1 MNEFGIITLSL
12 FKIASIGF
20 LMKWVLEAFF
30 KLEIYSIP
38 ASKCR
43 VWLKDWLKKYNL
55 SFKSFK
61 PYISIAV
68 NIAVAFVFNLDMVAE
83 IMNQDVYWLTIL
95 LTGMA
100 NGAGA
105 GWFADLFKHGE
116 QFREMKEKGWNN
128 E

>member
-1 MNEFGIITLSL
+1 MDEFGIITLSL
-12 FKIASIGF
+12 FKIFAVGF
-20 LMKWVLEAFF
+20 LMKWVLTAFF
-30 KLEIYSIP
+30 KLELYSIP
-38 ASKCR
+38 ANKSR
-43 VWLKDWLKKYNL
+43 IWLNNWLKKYDL
-55 SFKSFK
+55 GFESFK
-61 PYISIAV
+61 PYVSIGV
-68 NIAVAFVFNLDMVAE
+68 NIAVAYVFKLDMVAE
-83 IMNQDVYWLTIL
+83 IMSQDAWWLTTL